1 MSSETQS
8 ISPIQSIVREETKDG
23 RLIVRFLVAAMQDEI
38 RDAKPHHR
46 LDAARQLIK
55 LGFDEAKEFASIP
68 ATSLKRAEQPK
79 SEADTIDTSNLNPDL
94 ALFIRAETDGGR
106 RAVRFLVDVMLGFM
120 PGFGPHHRI
129 DAAKELLRRG
139 FDEAPDDLPLFP
151 QPSQIP
157 SNGRDDEHDSSR
169 LFPSPLGKVGACPE
183 SLEGMGSSAAEVSPD
198 ANGADDFPADAD
210 ILLDYEPPYVN
221 TYGHS
226 RDDGMNTRAVFK
238 ASDALMDAVGRLP
251 PPEKPGAFNPDETSS
266 IIVHNGTEH
275 YFKEHARTA
284 VELSIAAGE
293 VMDAIR
299 RIRDSCRTP
308 SAFLARNTKKD
319 SDPGEEPADDD
330 DSLSRPPGGN
340 ADAPP

>member
-55 LGFDEAKEFASIP
+55 LGFDEAKEFANMP
-68 ATSLKRAEQPK
+68 ATSAQRAEQQK
-79 SEADTIDTSNLNPDL
+79 SEADTIDTTNLNPDL

-151 QPSQIP
+151 QPALISSKEP
-157 SNGRDDEHDSSR
+157 VLSLSNG
-169 LFPSPLGKVGACPE
+169 PVGPQQA
-183 SLEGMGSSAAEVSPD
+183 SPD
-198 ANGADDFPADAD
+198 DSPAEADM
-210 ILLDYEPPYVN
+210 LLDYEPPYVN

-226 RDDGMNTRAVFK
+226 RDDGLNTRAVFK

-308 SAFLARNTKKD
+308 SAFIAQNTKKD
-319 SDPGEEPADDD
+319 SDPGEEPTDDD
-330 DSLSRPPGGN
+330 GSLSRPRPELVEGPPRGN

>member
-1 MSSETQS
+1 
-8 ISPIQSIVREETKDG
+8 
-23 RLIVRFLVAAMQDEI
+23 MQDEI

-55 LGFDEAKEFASIP
+55 LGFDEAKEFASLP
-68 ATSLKRAEQPK
+68 ATSLQRAEQP
-79 SEADTIDTSNLNPDL
+79 EADTIDTANLNPDL

-151 QPSQIP
+151 QPSLIS
-157 SNGRDDEHDSSR
+157 SNGRDDEHDSSN
-169 LFPSPLGKVGACPE
+169 LFPSLLGKIGACPE

-198 ANGADDFPADAD
+198 ANGADDSPADAD
-210 ILLDYEPPYVN
+210 VLLDYEPPYVN

-308 SAFLARNTKKD
+308 SAFIAQNTKKD
-319 SDPGEEPADDD
+319 SRPD
-330 DSLSRPPGGN
+330 DSETE
-340 ADAPP
+340 APP

>member
-1 MSSETQS
+1 
-8 ISPIQSIVREETKDG
+8 
-23 RLIVRFLVAAMQDEI
+23 MQDEI

-68 ATSLKRAEQPK
+68 ATSLKRAEQQKP
-79 SEADTIDTSNLNPDL
+79 EADTIDTANLNPDL

-151 QPSQIP
+151 QPALISSNEPVLSP
-157 SNGRDDEHDSSR
+157 SNEPVLSLPNGPVGPQQTSS
-169 LFPSPLGKVGACPE
+169 
-183 SLEGMGSSAAEVSPD
+183 
-198 ANGADDFPADAD
+198 DDFPADAD
-210 ILLDYEPPYVN
+210 VLLDYEPPYVN

-226 RDDGMNTRAVFK
+226 RDDGLNTRAVFK

-308 SAFLARNTKKD
+308 SAFIAQNTKKN
-319 SDPGEEPADDD
+319 SDPGEKPADDD
-330 DSLSRPPGGN
+330 GSLSLPPGGK

>member
-1 MSSETQS
+1 MSSETTA

-55 LGFDEAKEFASIP
+55 LGFDEAKEFAGLPS
-68 ATSLKRAEQPK
+68 SSMKRAEQPK
-79 SEADTIDTSNLNPDL
+79 PEADTIDTANLNPDL

-151 QPSQIP
+151 QPAQIS
-157 SNGRDDEHDSSR
+157 SNGRDDEHDSSN
-169 LFPSPLGKVGACPE
+169 LFPSPLGKIE
-183 SLEGMGSSAAEVSPD
+183 MGSSAEDS
-198 ANGADDFPADAD
+198 PADAD

-226 RDDGMNTRAVFK
+226 RDDGLNTRAVFK

-308 SAFLARNTKKD
+308 SAFIAQNTKKD

-330 DSLSRPPGGN
+330 GSLSQPPQGN

>member
-8 ISPIQSIVREETKDG
+8 LSPIQSIVREETKDG

-55 LGFDEAKEFASIP
+55 LGFDEAKEFASLP
-68 ATSLKRAEQPK
+68 SPSLQRAEQPK
-79 SEADTIDTSNLNPDL
+79 PEADTIDTSNLNPDL

-157 SNGRDDEHDSSR
+157 SNGRDDEHDSSGP
-169 LFPSPLGKVGACPE
+169 FPSLLGKVG
-183 SLEGMGSSAAEVSPD
+183 MGSPAAAEHDPD
-198 ANGADDFPADAD
+198 ANGADDSPADAD

-226 RDDGMNTRAVFK
+226 RDDGLNTRAVFK

-293 VMDAIR
+293 VMEAIR

-308 SAFLARNTKKD
+308 SAFLAQNTKKD
-319 SDPGEEPADDD
+319 PGPDDTETE
-330 DSLSRPPGGN
+330 
-340 ADAPP
+340 APP

>member
-8 ISPIQSIVREETKDG
+8 LSPIQSIVREETKDG
-23 RLIVRFLVAAMQDEI
+23 RLIVRFLVAAMQAEI

-55 LGFDEAKEFASIP
+55 LGFDEAKEFASLP
-68 ATSLKRAEQPK
+68 AMSTQRAEKQKP
-79 SEADTIDTSNLNPDL
+79 EADTIDTANLNPDL

-151 QPSQIP
+151 QPSGVDRNEGHPYTSADALQP
-157 SNGRDDEHDSSR
+157 A
-169 LFPSPLGKVGACPE
+169 LGESVGPQQT
-183 SLEGMGSSAAEVSPD
+183 SPD
-198 ANGADDFPADAD
+198 DSPADAD
-210 ILLDYEPPYVN
+210 VLLDYEPPYVN

-308 SAFLARNTKKD
+308 SAFIAQNTKKD
-319 SDPGEEPADDD
+319 SGPDDTE
-330 DSLSRPPGGN
+330 SE
-340 ADAPP
+340 APP

>member
-1 MSSETQS
+1 
-8 ISPIQSIVREETKDG
+8 
-23 RLIVRFLVAAMQDEI
+23 MQDEI

-68 ATSLKRAEQPK
+68 ATSLKRAEQQKPE
-79 SEADTIDTSNLNPDL
+79 SDTIDTANLNPDL

-151 QPSQIP
+151 QPS
-157 SNGRDDEHDSSR
+157 GEDR
-169 LFPSPLGKVGACPE
+169 
-183 SLEGMGSSAAEVSPD
+183 
-198 ANGADDFPADAD
+198 NGARHYTSAGATQPALGEPVLSLSKGSVGPQQASSEDSTAEADAD

-308 SAFLARNTKKD
+308 SAFIAQNTKKD

-330 DSLSRPPGGN
+330 DNLSQPSRGN
-340 ADAPP
+340 TDAPP

>member
-1 MSSETQS
+1 
-8 ISPIQSIVREETKDG
+8 
-23 RLIVRFLVAAMQDEI
+23 MQDEI

-55 LGFDEAKEFASIP
+55 LGFDEAKEFASLP
-68 ATSLKRAEQPK
+68 ATSLQRAEQP
-79 SEADTIDTSNLNPDL
+79 EADTIDTANLNPDL

-151 QPSQIP
+151 QPSGEDRNVAHHYW
-157 SNGRDDEHDSSR
+157 S
-169 LFPSPLGKVGACPE
+169 
-183 SLEGMGSSAAEVSPD
+183 
-198 ANGADDFPADAD
+198 ADALQPALGESD
-210 ILLDYEPPYVN
+210 GPQQASLDDSTAEADVLLDYEPPYVN

-226 RDDGMNTRAVFK
+226 RDDGLNTRAVFK

-308 SAFLARNTKKD
+308 SAFIAQNTKKD
-319 SDPGEEPADDD
+319 SGPDDTE
-330 DSLSRPPGGN
+330 SE
-340 ADAPP
+340 APP

>member
-1 MSSETQS
+1 MSSETQAL
-8 ISPIQSIVREETKDG
+8 SPIQSIVREETRDG

-68 ATSLKRAEQPK
+68 ATSLKRAEHPK
-79 SEADTIDTSNLNPDL
+79 PEADTIDTANLNPDL

-139 FDEAPDDLPLFP
+139 FDEAPADLPLFP

-157 SNGRDDEHDSSR
+157 SNEPVLSPSNEPVLSPSNEPVLSLSKEPVGPQQTSSDD
-169 LFPSPLGKVGACPE
+169 SPTE
-183 SLEGMGSSAAEVSPD
+183 
-198 ANGADDFPADAD
+198 ADV
-210 ILLDYEPPYVN
+210 LLDYEPPYVN

-226 RDDGMNTRAVFK
+226 RDDGLNTRAVFK

-308 SAFLARNTKKD
+308 SAFLAQNTKKD

-330 DSLSRPPGGN
+330 GSPSQPRPGLVEGVPPGN

>member
-1 MSSETQS
+1 MSNETQS
-8 ISPIQSIVREETKDG
+8 ISPIQSIVREETRDG

-55 LGFDEAKEFASIP
+55 LGFEEAKEFASLP
-68 ATSLKRAEQPK
+68 ATSMKRAEQQKP
-79 SEADTIDTSNLNPDL
+79 EADTIDTANLNPDL

-151 QPSQIP
+151 QPSGEDRNVAHHYTYADALQP
-157 SNGRDDEHDSSR
+157 ALGEPVLSLSKGSVGPQQTSSDDS
-169 LFPSPLGKVGACPE
+169 
-183 SLEGMGSSAAEVSPD
+183 
-198 ANGADDFPADAD
+198 PADAD

-226 RDDGMNTRAVFK
+226 RDDGLNTRAVFK

-308 SAFLARNTKKD
+308 SAFIAQNTKKD

-330 DSLSRPPGGN
+330 GSLSRPPRGN

>member
-1 MSSETQS
+1 MSNETQS
-8 ISPIQSIVREETKDG
+8 LSPIQSIVREETKDG

-55 LGFDEAKEFASIP
+55 LGFDEAKEFAGLS
-68 ATSLKRAEQPK
+68 ATSTQRAEQPK
-79 SEADTIDTSNLNPDL
+79 PEADTIDTANLNPDL

-151 QPSQIP
+151 QPS
-157 SNGRDDEHDSSR
+157 GVDRDGTHHYTYADALQPALGETVETQQTSSDDS
-169 LFPSPLGKVGACPE
+169 
-183 SLEGMGSSAAEVSPD
+183 
-198 ANGADDFPADAD
+198 PADAD
-210 ILLDYEPPYVN
+210 VLLDYEPPYVN

-308 SAFLARNTKKD
+308 SAFIAQNTKKD
-319 SDPGEEPADDD
+319 SGPDDTETE
-330 DSLSRPPGGN
+330 
-340 ADAPP
+340 APP

>member
-1 MSSETQS
+1 MSSETTA
-8 ISPIQSIVREETKDG
+8 ISPIQSIVREETRDG

-55 LGFDEAKEFASIP
+55 LGFDEAKEFASLP
-68 ATSLKRAEQPK
+68 ATSLQRAEQQKP
-79 SEADTIDTSNLNPDL
+79 EADTIDTANLNPDL

-151 QPSQIP
+151 QPALIS
-157 SNGRDDEHDSSR
+157 SNEPVLSLPNGPVGPQQTSS
-169 LFPSPLGKVGACPE
+169 
-183 SLEGMGSSAAEVSPD
+183 
-198 ANGADDFPADAD
+198 DDFPADAD

-226 RDDGMNTRAVFK
+226 RDDGLNTRAVFK

-308 SAFLARNTKKD
+308 SAFIAQNTKKN
-319 SDPGEEPADDD
+319 SDPGEEPTDDD
-330 DSLSRPPGGN
+330 GSLSQPPRGN

>member
-8 ISPIQSIVREETKDG
+8 LSPIQSIVREETKDG

-38 RDAKPHHR
+38 RDAKPCHR

-55 LGFDEAKEFASIP
+55 LGFDEAKEFANLP
-68 ATSLKRAEQPK
+68 ATSQQRAEP
-79 SEADTIDTSNLNPDL
+79 SERHDPPTDTIDTANLNPDL

-151 QPSQIP
+151 QPSERV
-157 SNGRDDEHDSSR
+157 RDDEHESSGP
-169 LFPSPLGKVGACPE
+169 FPSLLGKVG
-183 SLEGMGSSAAEVSPD
+183 MGSSPT
-198 ANGADDFPADAD
+198 DAD
-210 ILLDYEPPYVN
+210 VLLDYEPPYVN

-308 SAFLARNTKKD
+308 SAFLAQNTKRD

-330 DSLSRPPGGN
+330 GSLSRPRPELVEGVPRGN